1 MRPFQLALH
10 ATIVAAFPV
19 LCLAQSADS
28 ARSEDVVVTA
38 TRFEQ
43 PERDTPIGVRVI
55 DRDAIE
61 RSGVTTVA
69 DLLSLQPGFTVRNL
83 DGGPDYQLDLGG
95 FGINGD
101 QNTLLLVDGQRISEL
116 DLSAPRLSTIPLSTI
131 ERIEIVQG
139 SGGVLY
145 GGGTTGGVV
154 NIITRSPQAG
164 DREATLKAG
173 AGTYNT
179 RDAEVGGSIA
189 SQQVGMN
196 VNGSYYESDNYRDNN
211 AIRQQS
217 ADATVRTMSK
227 DYRVALKVATDD
239 QDLRLPG
246 PRTAQQLITDRR
258 GTSTPDDSALQ
269 RANRAVLTAGTNI
282 GPAELGLDLTYRDK
296 TAKSNFVSQ
305 FFYLDAQTDV
315 YQISPRMKLPHR
327 LFGMDNALIAGVDWS
342 DSDYH
347 STAAPSPDALN
358 TPYSITDL
366 EQRSLAG
373 YLQYTA
379 ALTQSTLFN
388 IGGRIQ
394 NTSTNTA
401 DAVALTAQSQTRE
414 VRAYDI
420 SLRQNFTPDLSAW
433 AKLGQS
439 FRFPTV
445 DEDQNTAP
453 FGSIQSL
460 LEPQLSHDKQLGVEY
475 QQERTRLR
483 AMVFRSDVSNEIAFA
498 PLFGFCCNSNLPPT
512 RHEGFELEGS
522 QRLTPWLQVS
532 ANYTYT
538 NAEFEEGIFSGVNVA
553 GNEIPL
559 VPRHKANAG
568 VLIEPMPHLWFRA
581 DVQYVGTQRF
591 DNDQTNQA
599 ALMPAYTVVNLSS
612 GYDIDSW
619 RFELIVR
626 NLFNKDYF
634 TYAIVSSSNPA
645 SGNYNALPA
654 AERWFFLS
662 ARYRFH

>member
-1 MRPFQLALH
+1 MRPYQLALH
-10 ATIVAAFPV
+10 AAIVAAFPG

-55 DRDAIE
+55 DREAIE

-69 DLLSLQPGFTVRNL
+69 DLLSLQPGFSVRNL

-95 FGINGD
+95 FGITGD
-101 QNTLLLVDGQRISEL
+101 QNTLILVDGQRISEL
-116 DLSAPRLSTIPLSTI
+116 DLSAPRLSTIPLSSI
-131 ERIEIVQG
+131 ERIEIIQG
-139 SGGVLY
+139 SGAVLY

-154 NIITRSPQAG
+154 NIITRSPQVG
-164 DREATLKAG
+164 DREVTLKAG

-189 SQQVGMN
+189 SQQVGVN

-227 DYRVALKVATDD
+227 DYQLILKAATDD

-258 GTSTPDDSALQ
+258 GTSTPDDSASQ
-269 RANRAVLTAGTNI
+269 RGNRAGLTAGTNV
-282 GPAELGLDLTYRDK
+282 GPAELALDLSYRDTTK
-296 TAKSNFVSQ
+296 KSNFVSE
-305 FFYLDAQTDV
+305 FFYLDAQTEV
-315 YQISPRMKLPHR
+315 YQISPRLKLPHR

-342 DSDYH
+342 DSNYH
-347 STAAPSPDALN
+347 STSAASPDTINL
-358 TPYSITDL
+358 PFSITDL
-366 EQRSLAG
+366 EQRTLAG

-379 ALTQSTLFN
+379 ALTRSTLLN
-388 IGGRIQ
+388 VGGRIQ
-394 NTSTNTA
+394 NTATDTA

-420 SLRQNFTPDLSAW
+420 SLRQNFTPDLSVW

-445 DEDQNTAP
+445 DEDQDTFP
-453 FGSIQSL
+453 PGL
-460 LEPQLSHDKQLGVEY
+460 LEPQLSHDKQLGIEY
-475 QQERTRLR
+475 QKERTRLR
-483 AMVFRSDVSNEIAFA
+483 AMVFRSDLTNEIAFA
-498 PLFGFCCNSNLPPT
+498 PLFTFCCNTNLPPT

-522 QRLTPWLQVS
+522 QRLAPWLQVS

-538 NAEFEEGIFSGVNVA
+538 IAEFEEGVFSGVNVA

-599 ALMPAYTVVNLSS
+599 PLMPAYTVVNLSS

-634 TYAIVSSSNPA
+634 TYAIVSSTNPA

-654 AERWFFLS
+654 AERSFFLA
-662 ARYRFH
+662 ARYRF